1 MKKMLLLV
9 LIWQSC
15 VVAADESDQLL
26 VPLSKHTMSVGA
38 DHKKSFDSIDSVL
51 QNALYYD
58 ADQIG
63 EADLIVLALEDLE
76 AYRKTLDV
84 TRDAIELEHTQTAP
98 LYCKK
103 VGAATAPPLLCG
115 MTCAA
120 IGGVWNVPLYAMLCG
135 IVSSTPFSVA
145 LVRNVQN
152 SYHTEIDA
160 RIGRVTVAIDKIDN
174 AIRIKK
180 ASATG
185 L

>member
-9 LIWQSC
+9 LIWQSD

-26 VPLSKHTMSVGA
+26 VPLAKPTMSVCA
-38 DHKKSFDSIDSVL
+38 DHKKNSDSIDSVL
-51 QNALYYD
+51 KNALARD

-63 EADLIVLALEDLE
+63 EADLIALALEDLE

-84 TRDAIELEHTQTAP
+84 TRDAIELEHMPTAP
-98 LYCKK
+98 LYCKT

-115 MTCAA
+115 MTCGA

-160 RIGRVTVAIDKIDN
+160 RRDRVTVAIDKIDN

-180 ASATG
+180 ASAGT